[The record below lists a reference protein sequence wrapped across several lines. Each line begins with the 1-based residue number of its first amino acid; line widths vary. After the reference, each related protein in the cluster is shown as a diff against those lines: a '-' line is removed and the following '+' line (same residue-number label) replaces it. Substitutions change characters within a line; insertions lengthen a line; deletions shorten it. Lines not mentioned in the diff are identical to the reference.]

1 MSGVWYNWGMK
12 NKIFLGV
19 LLVLIVMGGLWLC
32 QNYYKNIPYRKEKSN
47 EMKVANIQPF
57 NSGQYSNDSSLKE
70 VGVDNI
76 KILLKG
82 QVTVTGKYTYESNG
96 LGFSGY
102 CMSDFNNGFLGKLPY
117 GISNENIKIFCFRN
131 EDFAYEKLGTSTKQ
145 ITVIIDNFEFNSYP
159 SEVMNWADL
168 INVKS

>member
-1 MSGVWYNWGMK
+1 MK
-12 NKIFLGV
+12 IKIFLGV
-19 LLVLIVMGGLWLC
+19 LLVLIAMGGFWLC
-32 QNYYKNIPYRKEKSN
+32 QNYYKNIPSIEEKSN
-47 EMKVANIQPF
+47 EMKVTNVLPF

-70 VGVDNI
+70 IGADNI
-76 KILLKG
+76 KILLKR

-102 CMSDFNNGFLGKLPY
+102 CMSDFDNGFLGKLPY

-145 ITVIIDNFEFNSYP
+145 ITIIIDNFEFNSYP

-168 INVKS
+168 INLKS